1 MRAKYD
7 PKRHELALRKRTIV
21 SALIIFILIPVTI
34 FIGIKYLE
42 DQRYMLIGLLILFY
56 TMLPFFMIFE
66 KRRVRTREIVM
77 VAVMSALTAFGNLMC
92 FMITPFQ
99 PGTAMVILSGI
110 SFGPEAGFIVGAI
123 ARFVV
128 NFFAGHGPW
137 TPWQMFCW
145 GILGFLSGLIFN
157 KANVDKVKSRSF
169 QIIVGPVLSIIVSIL
184 IVMFED
190 GIALAITIAAIFI
203 IPP

>member
-110 SFGPEAGFIVGAI
+110 SFGPEAGFLVGAI
-123 ARFVV
+123 A
-128 NFFAGHGPW
+128 
-137 TPWQMFCW
+137 
-145 GILGFLSGLIFN
+145 I
-157 KANVDKVKSRSF
+157 
-169 QIIVGPVLSIIVSIL
+169 
-184 IVMFED
+184 
-190 GIALAITIAAIFI
+190 
-203 IPP
+203 

>member
-66 KRRVRTREIVM
+66 KGV
-77 VAVMSALTAFGNLMC
+77 
-92 FMITPFQ
+92 
-99 PGTAMVILSGI
+99 
-110 SFGPEAGFIVGAI
+110 
-123 ARFVV
+123 
-128 NFFAGHGPW
+128 
-137 TPWQMFCW
+137 
-145 GILGFLSGLIFN
+145 
-157 KANVDKVKSRSF
+157 
-169 QIIVGPVLSIIVSIL
+169 
-184 IVMFED
+184 
-190 GIALAITIAAIFI
+190 
-203 IPP
+203 